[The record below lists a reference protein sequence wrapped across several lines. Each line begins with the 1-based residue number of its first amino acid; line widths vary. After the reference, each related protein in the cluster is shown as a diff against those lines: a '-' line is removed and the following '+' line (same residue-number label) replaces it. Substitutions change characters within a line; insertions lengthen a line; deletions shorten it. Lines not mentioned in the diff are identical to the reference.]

1 MALGAGC
8 DGTIVIWSAAAVLA
22 FLKPLGVDLIENRNW
37 QEGIASSIRLAVEAA
52 GEARILFTLCDQP
65 LVTAAH
71 LRALVDSNAPIAAT
85 GYRGIAGVPAA
96 FDAQYRDDLLA
107 LRGDRGA
114 RVVIER
120 HGAAVI
126 PFEDAAIDID
136 REEDYQKL

>member
-1 MALGAGC
+1 MPPL
-8 DGTIVIWSAAAVLA
+8 
-22 FLKPLGVDLIENRNW
+22 LKQLKVELLENKNW

-52 GEARILFTLCDQP
+52 GQSRILFTLCDQP
-65 LVTAAH
+65 LVTSEH
-71 LRALVDSNAPIAAT
+71 LRALIESTAPIAAT

-96 FDAQYRDDLLA
+96 FDSQFRDDLLS

-114 RVVIER
+114 RAVIETQ
-120 HGAAVI
+120 GATVI